1 MNESILKIENLSH
14 RYSVQWAIRDI
25 NFEINKNGIYGLL
38 GSNGAGKSTTMNIIC
53 GVLKQTEGSVSI
65 KGIDMRK
72 DPVQAKRHIGFLPQ
86 IPPLHPDLTVEEY
99 LVHCANL
106 RYVPKND
113 VNKAVDEVTV
123 RCGISHFKKR
133 LIRNLSGG
141 YQQRL
146 GIAQAIIHN
155 PDFVVFDEPTNGLDP
170 NQIVEIRHL
179 IKEIAQER
187 TVILSTHILTE
198 VQATCD
204 HIYMIEQGSLVF
216 SGSVDEF
223 DNYIEP
229 NSLLLSLL
237 ANPGTE
243 ELRLIPGITGVEE
256 LGGSRYRLRF
266 NDTPEI
272 AERIVET
279 SVAKGWRLNEINLEK
294 SSMDSVFAE
303 LSKKYRKS
311 PRYEHDIQNSEN
323 RITDF
328 ILFAGSVANPH
339 CIHLSSQ
346 YFIHGNFRH
355 VGKKPG
361 PGIRGR
367 KPHPIHVRGRLRVI
381 HPHPTISLPL
391 YTPTHHG
398 IDEPGIK

>member
-272 AERIVET
+272 AERICRN
-279 SVAKGWRLNEINLEK
+279 KRCPK
-294 SSMDSVFAE
+294 
-303 LSKKYRKS
+303 
-311 PRYEHDIQNSEN
+311 
-323 RITDF
+323 
-328 ILFAGSVANPH
+328 AGA
-339 CIHLSSQ
+339 
-346 YFIHGNFRH
+346 
-355 VGKKPG
+355 
-361 PGIRGR
+361 
-367 KPHPIHVRGRLRVI
+367 
-381 HPHPTISLPL
+381 
-391 YTPTHHG
+391 
-398 IDEPGIK
+398 